1 MVKKKE
7 DEIPEWV
14 TDEIQ
19 NAKFKK
25 PEEIKKSGYI
35 LEFYYEDNKI
45 DVQLYDA
52 VEDGRHIVTM
62 DVSKDIKIDDLLKGE
77 VYEFVFDQPS
87 KSITFDVF
95 EKNRFVTTI
104 IPLELLWGPYAVF
117 LDDEKI
123 YFHDYI
129 NNGTHVW
136 LNMKPETSGEIAI
149 IGTTAI
155 PEFPMVTPLVIGFLM
170 IFLVPFIQ
178 KFNLH

>member
-25 PEEIKKSGYI
+25 PEELKKQGYI

-62 DVSKDIKIDDLLKGE
+62 DVPKTIKIDDLLKGE
-77 VYEFVFDQPS
+77 VYEFVFDQHKAPLS
-87 KSITFDVF
+87 KKVSEFLEKEKEIDMKAIYQFDL
-95 EKNRFVTTI
+95 KS
-104 IPLELLWGPYAVF
+104 LELLDVGSSEAT
-117 LDDEKI
+117 DDSEE
-123 YFHDYI
+123 D
-129 NNGTHVW
+129 
-136 LNMKPETSGEIAI
+136 
-149 IGTTAI
+149 
-155 PEFPMVTPLVIGFLM
+155 
-170 IFLVPFIQ
+170 
-178 KFNLH
+178 

>member
-25 PEEIKKSGYI
+25 PEELKKQGYI

-62 DVSKDIKIDDLLKGE
+62 DVPKTIKIDDLLKGE
-77 VYEFVFDQPS
+77 VYEFVFDQHKAPLS
-87 KSITFDVF
+87 KKVSEFLEKEKEIEMKAIYQF
-95 EKNRFVTTI
+95 ELKS
-104 IPLELLWGPYAVF
+104 LELLDVGSNESV
-117 LDDEKI
+117 DE
-123 YFHDYI
+123 D
-129 NNGTHVW
+129 
-136 LNMKPETSGEIAI
+136 LEE
-149 IGTTAI
+149 
-155 PEFPMVTPLVIGFLM
+155 
-170 IFLVPFIQ
+170 
-178 KFNLH
+178 